1 MAGTELMF
9 PEAMQINS
17 FQLTSLIE
25 VFNLTATPLI
35 TFVYMKAVF
44 KRELMCFQSAHHTLL
59 KYLFLCSNSSLC
71 AYEVFFS
78 TLMFQF

>member
-1 MAGTELMF
+1 VAGTELMF

-35 TFVYMKAVF
+35 TFVYMK
-44 KRELMCFQSAHHTLL
+44 
-59 KYLFLCSNSSLC
+59 CSI
-71 AYEVFFS
+71 
-78 TLMFQF
+78 